1 MAIEPKMSDLRK
13 TETMASGPEPLE
25 CQYIAVANLSQCA
38 DLKVWSKSH
47 YQLLLTLLQKAAY
60 MDHWVLALCRCVCVS
75 EVSVAYFR

>member
-25 CQYIAVANLSQCA
+25 CQYIPVATLSQCA

-47 YQLLLTLLQKAAY
+47 YQFCY
-60 MDHWVLALCRCVCVS
+60 
-75 EVSVAYFR
+75 